1 MATRQRR
8 TTPAA
13 GADATPADIP
23 PAATTPA
30 ATTPA
35 DAGAADAGATDT
47 PAAAGEGGGART
59 ATLDL
64 PFVKAQFRAPQIR
77 VPRIPTPGRQELG
90 AAAHAV
96 RSFLPSPA
104 DVLYFGGLAALAAL
118 EVIEWPVAAA
128 IAVGTAVAKSDRR
141 SSDGAESDVS
151 VRRRETAA
159 EPAT

>member
-1 MATRQRR
+1 MPPADVPPADVPAADV
-8 TTPAA
+8 PAA
-13 GADATPADIP
+13 G
-23 PAATTPA
+23 TTA
-30 ATTPA
+30 A
-35 DAGAADAGATDT
+35 DAGAADAGAADT
-47 PAAAGEGGGART
+47 SATTGEDGGART

-64 PFVKAQFRAPQIR
+64 PFVRAQFRAPR
-77 VPRIPTPGRQELG
+77 VRMPRVPTPGRQELG

-141 SSDGAESDVS
+141 SSDGAESDLPA
-151 VRRRETAA
+151 RRRETVA
-159 EPAT
+159 EPTG